1 MSSHKFYQKSVH
13 RIKTAVLLMT
23 FLTFLSGCAED
34 KSSASV
40 EIDIP
45 KSNSWDIYEIHNLD
59 PDQTVPPRITF
70 THSDNM
76 LYMAYYDHNPEFTEV
91 NLANYPYKYRIR
103 YKSLRLSNA
112 AELSSEIIAWRHDYD
127 PLRKIFID
135 QLEVYEKD
143 YTKYLKALQEY
154 QDALDTGIY
163 DPFLFEPIPPLAP
176 VKPPFD
182 NDNGSISRRAV
193 NETMTLL
200 MDEGISMGDLSMAV
214 SGTKPMIAY
223 AVNDS
228 AVYLPDYDLGN
239 QGDVMIA
246 VKDSNVVN
254 LDENGNDLNVDVNA
268 NSLNWRKEIAAFGYC
283 ERNPVFRN
291 GLAMSDFSL
300 QADDNGNALLA
311 FQFYYEG
318 ADSFNFTYPDLKFI
332 SQPVDGFVNASVD
345 DVADLEETIEGS
357 VFQLPSGQQKSAG
370 DACDMVIN
378 NDGNP
383 VTFFYVS
390 NLNAGSETNTGLR
403 TAVRINDTWQTE
415 WIHNNIEIV
424 QISAAVKP
432 NGLLGLVYTIKDY
445 QDYDYGNETD
455 DLIPYSIRYAEQV
468 EVVTGVDTD
477 GNDITELEWKHESV
491 NFVSI
496 AGRYCSL
503 AMDSDGNPV
512 VAFFDEMNFTQT
524 RFFSRVKIARKTP
537 EGAWN
542 AETIIPENVGLQVE
556 TSPYEIDPGQH
567 DAYYIG
573 KYNYLWLDRNDKIYL
588 CTYSSIAN
596 RVYLFHER

>member
-70 THSDNM
+70 THSDDS
-76 LYMAYYDHNPEFTEV
+76 LYMAYYDHNPEFSDANET
-91 NLANYPYKYRIR
+91 NYPYKYRIR
-103 YKSLRLSNA
+103 YKSLQLSSA
-112 AELSSEIIAWRHDYD
+112 PALSSEIIGWRHDYD
-127 PLRKIFID
+127 PLRKVYED
-135 QLEVYEKD
+135 LLKVYEKD
-143 YTKYLKALQEY
+143 YTNYLKNLQEY
-154 QDALDTGIY
+154 QDALDNGPY
-163 DPFLFEPIPPLAP
+163 DPFLIAPFPPVAP
-176 VKPPFD
+176 DKPPFD
-182 NDNGSISRRAV
+182 NDNGSNSGRAI
-193 NETMTLL
+193 NETMTIM
-200 MDEGISMGDLSMAV
+200 MDEGISMGNLAMDLSG
-214 SGTKPMIAY
+214 STPMIAY

-228 AVYLPDYDLGN
+228 AVYLEEYDLGN

-246 VKDSNVVN
+246 VRDNN
-254 LDENGNDLNVDVNA
+254 ALDYDGDGNEIG
-268 NSLNWRKEIAAFGYC
+268 SLYWRREIAAYGYC

-291 GLAMSDFSL
+291 GLAMSDFAL
-300 QADDNGNALLA
+300 KGDDNGNALLA
-311 FQFYYEG
+311 FQFFYEG
-318 ADSFNFTYPDLKFI
+318 ADSDNFMYPDLKYI
-332 SQPVDGFVNASVD
+332 SQPVDGFINSSVN

-390 NLNAGSETNTGLR
+390 NLNAGSESNTGLR
-403 TAVRINDTWQTE
+403 TAIRINDTWQTE

-424 QISAAVKP
+424 QISAAVKS
-432 NGLLGLVYTIKDY
+432 NGLLGLLYTVKDY
-445 QDYDYGNETD
+445 QDYDYANENSE
-455 DLIPYSIRYAEQV
+455 LIPYSIRYAEQV
-468 EVVTGVDTD
+468 EVVTGIDTD
-477 GNDITELEWKHESV
+477 GNDITELEWSHESV
-491 NFVSI
+491 DFVSI

-503 AMDSDGNPV
+503 AMDSNDNPV
-512 VAFFDEMNFTQT
+512 AAFFDEMNFTRT
-524 RFFSRVKIARKTP
+524 RFFSRIKIARRTP

-542 AETIIPENVGLQVE
+542 SETIIPESVGLQVE
-556 TSPYEIDPGQH
+556 TSTYDIDPGQH